1 MLRQKAKFYGI
12 QFGNPAIL
20 RGFLLPPHIKI
31 NFARYPFQQLIN
43 YILKKATLIIALFL
57 TGKSYAQLY
66 HEDLQLG
73 LSVGTVFGT
82 SGVGI
87 QAMSEL
93 KIAQYFSLSYRA
105 LTSDAAIITGLGH
118 GSKSYREQ
126 ALLFGFHVPVSP
138 FKHQIFFK
146 VGPGYFVQKSTS
158 GTLLNSESS
167 SINGQAT
174 AFEAG
179 FSYEHKAMDL
189 QLGVAYSTSHLSSQM
204 PLSMGVKLGVDPL
217 YWILPNKSK
226 TSEL

>member
-1 MLRQKAKFYGI
+1 MKRMTF
-12 QFGNPAIL
+12 
-20 RGFLLPPHIKI
+20 
-31 NFARYPFQQLIN
+31 
-43 YILKKATLIIALFL
+43 LIICL
-57 TGKSYAQLY
+57 TFVFKANSQIY
-66 HEDLQLG
+66 HQDLQLG

-82 SGVGI
+82 SGAGI

-93 KIAQYFSLSYRA
+93 KIAQYFSLSYRV

-126 ALLFGFHVPVSP
+126 TLLFGLHVPVSP
-138 FKHQIFFK
+138 SKHQIFFK

-174 AFEAG
+174 SFEAG

-189 QLGVAYSTSHLSSQM
+189 QLGVAYSSSHLSSQM
-204 PLSMGVKLGVDPL
+204 PLSMGVKLGIDPL
-217 YWILPNKSK
+217 YWILSQENKTNK
-226 TSEL
+226 L